1 LADDDLSRAHVGTE
15 DRGGVLAKGEA
26 ARRRKREATTLAMLD
41 AAERLFSEQGFA
53 AVSVRDIAQ
62 AVGVSHALVHRYLG
76 SKKDVYAAVLAR
88 SEHVVRDAAHET
100 TDLDEALGIM
110 LVESQLHNLG
120 YLRLVISS
128 ALQGMPYATTKG
140 SFPAM
145 QRLVELAE
153 GLEAS
158 GPRDPRLPPARFVI
172 CVLVALDLGWAAM
185 EEWLVEAASLEE
197 YDRET
202 LVDWLGQA
210 VLGIAHELLPDQQG

>member
-1 LADDDLSRAHVGTE
+1 MAEGETPRSSRRA
-15 DRGGVLAKGEA
+15 
-26 ARRRKREATTLAMLD
+26 ATTATILD
-41 AAERLFSEQGFA
+41 AAEGLFSERGFA
-53 AVSVRDIAQ
+53 AVSVRDIAE
-62 AVGVSHALVHRYLG
+62 AAGVSHALVHRYFG
-76 SKKDVYAAVLAR
+76 SKEDVYVAVLAR
-88 SEHVVRDAAHET
+88 SEYVIRDAAHET
-100 TDLDEALGIM
+100 PDLDEALGLM
-110 LVESQLHNLG
+110 LAEGQLHHLE

-128 ALQGMPYATTKG
+128 ALQGMSYADTKG

-158 GPRDPRLPPARFVI
+158 GPRDPSLPPARFVV

-202 LVDWLGQA
+202 LIDWLGQA
-210 VLGIAHELLPDQQG
+210 VLSIAHELLPDQQG